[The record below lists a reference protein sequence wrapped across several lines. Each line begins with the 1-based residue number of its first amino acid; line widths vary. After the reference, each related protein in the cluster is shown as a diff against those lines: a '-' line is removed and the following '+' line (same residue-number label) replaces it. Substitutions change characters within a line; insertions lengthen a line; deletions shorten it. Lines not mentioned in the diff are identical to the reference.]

1 MMNTLTIFRR
11 RAAYVLAVAL
21 VFACQVAEACP
32 GCKQGIGGDGAG
44 GSYKTNSV
52 ALGYAVTIVFL
63 LLMVTGIIT
72 GLGYL
77 MYRNCRILAA
87 QQRAALQEEG
97 FGHGGALSS
106 GMSA

>member
-1 MMNTLTIFRR
+1 MKNLTIFRR
-11 RAAYVLAVAL
+11 RASAILAVAL
-21 VFACQVAEACP
+21 VFACRVAEACP
-32 GCKQGIGGDGAG
+32 GCKQAVGGDGAG

-63 LLMVTGIIT
+63 LFMVSGIIT

-77 MYRNCRILAA
+77 MYRNCRILTA
-87 QQRAALQEEG
+87 QQNAALREEED

-106 GMSA
+106 GVRA